1 MHVLVTGGAGFIGSN
16 LVKALYKKYTEG
28 LQVVVIDNMNDNY
41 DICLKEARVKE
52 WSEFPDF
59 TFVKGNIADKE
70 LVNQLFRQYQPQ
82 LVVNLAAQAG
92 VRYSITNPDAYI
104 ESNLIGFYNILEACR
119 HSYEQYEGGVQHLVY
134 ASSSSVYGSNK
145 KVPYSTDDKVDNP
158 VSLYAATKKSNEL
171 IKKIEGFAS
180 RYEAQELQRQVFVS
194 NRIKAMN
201 ESIYYAVDY
210 IHDAINRDAKIA
222 FQYFIW
228 DEHKQKKLRHDGKI
242 YLISPW
248 ALTWDDENYY
258 MIGYDSDENKIKHYR
273 VDKMTKIQPTE
284 EKRDGAEFFADFDM
298 ALYSKQTFGMYGGR
312 EETVTLRCENKLA
325 NVMIDKFCFDTA
337 FSNITDTHFDMRVKV
352 FVSPV
357 FLTWIMNFGAD
368 VTVLSPESVKDELTA
383 LASDVLA

>member
-1 MHVLVTGGAGFIGSN
+1 MAVARSEKQKLK
-16 LVKALYKKYTEG
+16 LLY
-28 LQVVVIDNMNDNY
+28 
-41 DICLKEARVKE
+41 LKQILEE
-52 WSEFPDF
+52 QTDENHPI
-59 TFVKGNIADKE
+59 TT
-70 LVNQLFRQYQPQ
+70 QQ
-82 LVVNLAAQAG
+82 LVEQLAEMGIRAE
-92 VRYSITNPDAYI
+92 RKSIYSDMACLQEFGMDVCTAHGRGGGYFLASREFELPELKLLVDAVQSSRFIT
-104 ESNLIGFYNILEACR
+104 
-119 HSYEQYEGGVQHLVY
+119 H
-134 ASSSSVYGSNK
+134 
-145 KVPYSTDDKVDNP
+145 
-158 VSLYAATKKSNEL
+158 KKSNEL

-222 FQYFIW
+222 FQYFTW

-242 YLISPW
+242 YRISPW

-312 EETVTLRCENKLA
+312 EETVTLRCENQLA
-325 NVMIDKFCFDTA
+325 NVMIDKFGFDTA

-383 LASDVLA
+383 LASDVLAQYK

>member
-1 MHVLVTGGAGFIGSN
+1 MAKKSN
-16 LVKALYKKYTEG
+16 QKIKLLYLMK
-28 LQVVVIDNMNDNY
+28 
-41 DICLKEARVKE
+41 
-52 WSEFPDF
+52 
-59 TFVKGNIADKE
+59 
-70 LVNQLFRQYQPQ
+70 
-82 LVVNLAAQAG
+82 
-92 VRYSITNPDAYI
+92 
-104 ESNLIGFYNILEACR
+104 ILLE
-119 HSYEQYEGGVQHLVY
+119 
-134 ASSSSVYGSNK
+134 N
-145 KVPYSTDDKVDNP
+145 TDDEHGMTLAEISDALGEYGIDAERKTLYNDIEVLCLFGLDIEKRKGKSVTYHVISREFELPELKLLVDA
-158 VSLYAATKKSNEL
+158 VQSSRFITHKKSNEL

-201 ESIYYAVDY
+201 ESIYYNVDAL
-210 IHDAINRDAKIA
+210 HSAIAADIDYAKA
-222 FQYFIW
+222 AQW
-228 DEHKQKKLRHDGKI
+228 EKKLRHDGKI

-325 NVMIDKFCFDTA
+325 NVMIDKFGFDTA

-383 LASDVLA
+383 LASDVLAQYK

>member
-1 MHVLVTGGAGFIGSN
+1 MAKKSN
-16 LVKALYKKYTEG
+16 QKIKLLYLMK
-28 LQVVVIDNMNDNY
+28 
-41 DICLKEARVKE
+41 
-52 WSEFPDF
+52 
-59 TFVKGNIADKE
+59 
-70 LVNQLFRQYQPQ
+70 
-82 LVVNLAAQAG
+82 
-92 VRYSITNPDAYI
+92 
-104 ESNLIGFYNILEACR
+104 ILLE
-119 HSYEQYEGGVQHLVY
+119 
-134 ASSSSVYGSNK
+134 N
-145 KVPYSTDDKVDNP
+145 TDDEHGMTLAEISDALGEYGIDAERKTLYDDIDVLCLFGLDIEKRKGKSVTYHVISREFELPELKLLVDA
-158 VSLYAATKKSNEL
+158 VQSSRFITHKKSNEL

-210 IHDAINRDAKIA
+210 IHDAINHDAKIA
-222 FQYFIW
+222 FQYFTW
-228 DEHKQKKLRHDGKI
+228 DEHKQKKLRHDDKI
-242 YLISPW
+242 YRISPW

-312 EETVTLRCENKLA
+312 EETVTLRCKNQLA
-325 NVMIDKFCFDTA
+325 NVMIDKFGFDTA

-368 VTVLSPESVKDELTA
+368 VTVLSPDSVKDELTA
-383 LASDVLA
+383 LASDVLAQYK

>member
-1 MHVLVTGGAGFIGSN
+1 MVFQQILNGLTNGSIYALLAIGVTMI
-16 LVKALYKKYTEG
+16 YKSLGMLNFAHGDT
-28 LQVVVIDNMNDNY
+28 IMISAF
-41 DICLKEARVKE
+41 ICLTLITVGIPIPLAIVLTIIGKGKSVTYHVISR
-52 WSEFPDF
+52 EF
-59 TFVKGNIADKE
+59 E
-70 LVNQLFRQYQPQ
+70 LPELKL
-82 LVVNLAAQAG
+82 LVDAVQSS
-92 VRYSITNPDAYI
+92 RFIT
-104 ESNLIGFYNILEACR
+104 
-119 HSYEQYEGGVQHLVY
+119 H
-134 ASSSSVYGSNK
+134 
-145 KVPYSTDDKVDNP
+145 
-158 VSLYAATKKSNEL
+158 KKSNEL

-180 RYEAQELQRQVFVS
+180 RYEAQELQRQVFVA

-210 IHDAINRDAKIA
+210 IHDAINRDVKIA
-222 FQYFIW
+222 FQYFTW

-242 YLISPW
+242 YRISPW

-325 NVMIDKFCFDTA
+325 NVMIDKFGFDTA

-368 VTVLSPESVKDELTA
+368 VTILSPESVKDELTA
-383 LASDVLA
+383 LASDVLAQYK

>member
-1 MHVLVTGGAGFIGSN
+1 MAKKSN
-16 LVKALYKKYTEG
+16 QKIKLLYLMK
-28 LQVVVIDNMNDNY
+28 
-41 DICLKEARVKE
+41 
-52 WSEFPDF
+52 
-59 TFVKGNIADKE
+59 
-70 LVNQLFRQYQPQ
+70 
-82 LVVNLAAQAG
+82 
-92 VRYSITNPDAYI
+92 
-104 ESNLIGFYNILEACR
+104 ILLE
-119 HSYEQYEGGVQHLVY
+119 
-134 ASSSSVYGSNK
+134 N
-145 KVPYSTDDKVDNP
+145 TDDEHGMTLAEISDALGEYGIDAERKTLYNDIEVLCLFGLDIEKRKGKSVTYHVISREFELPELKLLVDA
-158 VSLYAATKKSNEL
+158 VQSSRFITHKKSNEL

-222 FQYFIW
+222 FQYFTW

-325 NVMIDKFCFDTA
+325 NVMIDKFGFDTA

-368 VTVLSPESVKDELTA
+368 ITILSPESVKDELTA
-383 LASDVLA
+383 LASDVLAQYK

>member
-1 MHVLVTGGAGFIGSN
+1 MAKKSN
-16 LVKALYKKYTEG
+16 QKIKLLYLMK
-28 LQVVVIDNMNDNY
+28 
-41 DICLKEARVKE
+41 
-52 WSEFPDF
+52 
-59 TFVKGNIADKE
+59 
-70 LVNQLFRQYQPQ
+70 
-82 LVVNLAAQAG
+82 
-92 VRYSITNPDAYI
+92 
-104 ESNLIGFYNILEACR
+104 ILLE
-119 HSYEQYEGGVQHLVY
+119 
-134 ASSSSVYGSNK
+134 N
-145 KVPYSTDDKVDNP
+145 TDDEHGMTLAEISDALGEYGIDAERKTLYNDIDVLCLFGLDIDKRKGKSVTYHVISREFELPELKLLVDA
-158 VSLYAATKKSNEL
+158 VQSSRFITHKKSNEL

-222 FQYFIW
+222 FQYFTW

-242 YLISPW
+242 YRISPW

-258 MIGYDSDENKIKHYR
+258 MIGYDSD
-273 VDKMTKIQPTE
+273 
-284 EKRDGAEFFADFDM
+284 EFFADFDM

-325 NVMIDKFCFDTA
+325 NVMIDKFGFDTA

-383 LASDVLA
+383 LASDVLAQYK